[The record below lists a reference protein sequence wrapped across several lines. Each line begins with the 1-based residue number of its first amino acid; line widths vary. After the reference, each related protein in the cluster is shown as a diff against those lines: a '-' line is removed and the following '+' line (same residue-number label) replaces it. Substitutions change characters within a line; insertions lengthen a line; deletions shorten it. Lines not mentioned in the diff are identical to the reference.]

1 MKKKIPLILLTI
13 LVLNVVGFFVYKQF
27 FTSKPGANHKIVL
40 TEDGF
45 KPDTITI
52 HKGDTITFSTNRGK
66 PYWPASNIH
75 PTHGIYPEFDPL
87 DAVMPNKTW
96 TFKFDKVGT
105 WAFHDHLAPYFI
117 GRITVNPI

>member
-1 MKKKIPLILLTI
+1 MKKKIVLAL
-13 LVLNVVGFFVYKQF
+13 LVLVVVNLLGFLIFKQF
-27 FTSKPGANHKIVL
+27 VSSKPGANHKIIL

-45 KPDTITI
+45 KLDTITI
-52 HKGDTITFSTNRGK
+52 HKGDSITFLFYLDK

-105 WAFHDHLAPYFI
+105 WAFHDHLAPYFV